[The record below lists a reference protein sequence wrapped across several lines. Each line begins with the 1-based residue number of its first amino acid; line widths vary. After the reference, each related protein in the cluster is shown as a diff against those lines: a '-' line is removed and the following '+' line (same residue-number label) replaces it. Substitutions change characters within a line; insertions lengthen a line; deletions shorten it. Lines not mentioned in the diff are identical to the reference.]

1 MYAAGVVVECML
13 RAFRHQDIEHEAHHD
28 VARHFSVCDA
38 DRLGDEARKRLRGPV
53 ATVHLLWLNNFR
65 YSWQDQIWKFLD
77 LRLTP
82 FERTRV
88 VFIVTDTPEEYDA
101 LRKAAG

>member
-1 MYAAGVVVECML
+1 MEKSLKDKVT
-13 RAFRHQDIEHEAHHD
+13 EALSEA
-28 VARHFSVCDA
+28 VGNDA
-38 DRLGDEARKRLRGPV
+38 NIQLEEVPPDKVGGLVLSGSFAKQTPTER
-53 ATVHLLWLNNFR
+53 
-65 YSWQDQIWKFLD
+65 QDQIWKFLD